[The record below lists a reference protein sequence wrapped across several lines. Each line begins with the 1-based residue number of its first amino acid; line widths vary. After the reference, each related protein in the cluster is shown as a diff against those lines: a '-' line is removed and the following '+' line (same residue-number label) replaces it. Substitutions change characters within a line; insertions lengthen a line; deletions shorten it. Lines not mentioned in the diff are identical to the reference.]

1 MFNNE
6 IVAVKVIDVL
16 HLKREKRITSSYHT
30 PARNFNALS
39 YRKTANTEF
48 RVRDKKIDAKDNS
61 IALVPQNVSYQ
72 RLSSVEEL
80 YVIHF
85 EIYGIPPDSIQV
97 FYPQNYKNYEFLFEE
112 IFNKWCE
119 KRNGYRYKCNSILNE
134 ILYNINKDLTNSTYN
149 LADHIAQIIEKNL
162 SNSNFSLS
170 SLPSEIGISESYIRK
185 KFAEKFKMSPKEYQC
200 QIRLEHAKFILQ
212 TGLFSVKETSER
224 CGFTNEK
231 YFSALFK
238 KNFSISPSEYRKK
251 QFQ

>member
-1 MFNNE
+1 MFDNE
-6 IVAVKVIDVL
+6 TVAVKVIDIL
-16 HLKREKRITSSYHT
+16 HLKWEKRMTYSYYT

-48 RVRDKKIDAKDNS
+48 SFGNQRINAKDKS
-61 IALVPQNVSYQ
+61 ISLVPKNVSYQ
-72 RLSSVEEL
+72 RLSSVEDL

-85 EIYGIPPDSIQV
+85 EIYGTPPDSIQV
-97 FYPQNYKNYEFLFEE
+97 FYPQDYKNYEFLFEE
-112 IFNKWCE
+112 IFNKWYE
-119 KRNGYRYKCNSILNE
+119 KRNGYRYKCNGILNE
-134 ILYNINKDLTNSTYN
+134 ILYNINKDSTDSEYNS
-149 LADHIAQIIEKNL
+149 ADHIAQIIEKNL

-170 SLPSEIGISESYIRK
+170 SLPAEIGISESYIRK
-185 KFAEKFKMSPKEYQC
+185 KFAKKFKMSPKEYQM

-212 TGLFSVKETSER
+212 TGLFNVKETSER

-251 QFQ
+251 QF